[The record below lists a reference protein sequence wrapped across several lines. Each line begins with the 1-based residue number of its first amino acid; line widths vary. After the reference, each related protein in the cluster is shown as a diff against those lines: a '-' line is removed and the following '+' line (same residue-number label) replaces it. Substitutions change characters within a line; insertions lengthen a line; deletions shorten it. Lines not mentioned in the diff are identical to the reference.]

1 MCNIL
6 AAVLA
11 KTPKGAL
18 RSKFA
23 ASSQILMRVAE
34 QHLPE
39 VAALLRMTCHHPCRS
54 SQIVTQANTATSADS
69 CQGFR
74 SGRYRR
80 ALMRQA
86 QCLQAN
92 VIKAVITCLG
102 QLTAAVDPT
111 QWPGAVRPFG
121 LLLQLLLDERPKVR
135 KRAQDAAQSVLAALQ
150 DTAAR
155 QPASD
160 TVLKS
165 MRNPASLSMT
175 TLVTLQQ
182 CDKMYTFSL

>member
-1 MCNIL
+1 M
-6 AAVLA
+6 
-11 KTPKGAL
+11 
-18 RSKFA
+18 
-23 ASSQILMRVAE
+23 
-34 QHLPE
+34 
-39 VAALLRMTCHHPCRS
+39 
-54 SQIVTQANTATSADS
+54 
-69 CQGFR
+69 
-74 SGRYRR
+74 RR
-80 ALMRQA
+80 AR
-86 QCLQAN
+86 CLQAN

-102 QLTAAVDPT
+102 QVTAAVDPT

-165 MRNPASLSMT
+165 MHAPASLSMT
-175 TLVTLQQ
+175 ISVTLLW
-182 CDKMYTFSL
+182 CK